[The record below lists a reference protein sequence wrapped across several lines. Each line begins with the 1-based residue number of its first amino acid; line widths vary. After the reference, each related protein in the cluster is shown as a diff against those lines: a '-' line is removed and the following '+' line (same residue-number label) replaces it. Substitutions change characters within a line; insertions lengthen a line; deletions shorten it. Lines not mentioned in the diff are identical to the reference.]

1 MTISLVLVQRS
12 VSNMKKRIKEIEAL
26 LEDESLSDEE
36 SDKLMDELREID
48 PWNDYFHLGCKSWP
62 NCEEGGCCKE

>member
-1 MTISLVLVQRS
+1 
-12 VSNMKKRIKEIEAL
+12 MKKRIKEIEAL